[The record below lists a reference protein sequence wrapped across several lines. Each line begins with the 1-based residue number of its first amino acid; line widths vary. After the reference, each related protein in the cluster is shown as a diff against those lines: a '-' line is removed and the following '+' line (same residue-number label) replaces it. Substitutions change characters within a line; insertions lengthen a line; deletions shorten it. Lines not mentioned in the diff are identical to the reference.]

1 MLSPN
6 GFGAGASGPIRER
19 PIETNGLS
27 LWVNLVSLLSD
38 KLGGQDMNMKTL
50 FLGTAAGVLAATG
63 AQAADL
69 PVAPEPIDYVR
80 VCDAF
85 GAGFYYIP
93 GTDTCL
99 SVRGRVRAEYRYF
112 DTNGATLRAAG
123 TNWRDFNSTQ
133 FRARGYIYMDSR
145 TNTEF
150 GLLRAYNEFW
160 ITYDAPGGS
169 TGLTLW
175 NSFVQFGGFT
185 FGRTQ
190 SFYDFVVYPTWAF
203 AFTPQVSDQRQNLA
217 AYTFAFGNGFSASVS
232 LEAASERRIGIGNYG
247 PDYGGTKYP
256 DLVANLRI
264 DQGWGSAQLSGA
276 LRQVWPGYNAFG
288 TTPSSEVGWAVNGGV
303 KFNLPFGSGVT
314 ANLSGAYTQGAVA
327 YASSSFNTW
336 EDVGDA
342 TYNPVTGDLDLA
354 TAWSVSGGFG
364 FAFTPSVGAAI
375 QAGYLDYEDGYTSL
389 NDFKNYDVQGNI
401 TWTPVS
407 GLLMGIEVDYRYVD
421 QDSASAYPD
430 ANLWAGA
437 FRVQRTF

>member
-1 MLSPN
+1 
-6 GFGAGASGPIRER
+6 
-19 PIETNGLS
+19 
-27 LWVNLVSLLSD
+27 
-38 KLGGQDMNMKTL
+38 MNMKSIL
-50 FLGTAAGVLAATG
+50 FGTAAGVLAVTG

-99 SVRGRVRAEYRYF
+99 SVRGRVRAEYRYGNSNAAGHYR
-112 DTNGATLRAAG
+112 DTN
-123 TNWRDFNSTQ
+123 NTQ

-160 ITYDAPGGS
+160 ITYDSPGGS

-175 NSFVQFGGFT
+175 NSFIQFGGFT

-190 SFYDFVVYPTWAF
+190 SFYDFVAYPTWAF
-203 AFTPQVSDQRQNLA
+203 FYTPQVSDQRQNLA
-217 AYTFAFGNGFSASVS
+217 AYTFAFGNGFSASLS
-232 LEAASERRIGIGNYG
+232 LESAEERRTDIAGYTPG
-247 PDYGGTKYP
+247 YGGTKYP

-264 DQGWGSAQLSGA
+264 DQGWGSAQVMGA
-276 LRQVWPGYNAFG
+276 VHQVWPGYNSFG
-288 TTPSSEVGWAVNGGV
+288 TTPDSEVGFGVGGGV
-303 KFNLPFGSGVT
+303 KFNLPFGAGVT
-314 ANLSGAYTQGAVA
+314 ANLSGAYAKGAVA
-327 YASSSFNTW
+327 YASSSTTFPTGSF
-336 EDVGDA
+336 VDA
-342 TYNPVTGDLDLA
+342 VLDTSGDLELS

-364 FAFTPSVGAAI
+364 FNFTPSVGAAI
-375 QAGYLDYEDGYTSL
+375 QAGYLDYQNDAASAL
-389 NDFKNYDVQGNI
+389 DFKNYDLQGNI

-407 GLLMGIEVDYRYVD
+407 GLLMGVEVDYRYLDAKPASGVD
-421 QDSASAYPD
+421 DDSF
-430 ANLWAGA
+430 WVGA